1 MPQKFLHLK
10 IAPLSKYLFPTIIA
24 LLFVTSCSNS
34 VDTQNTQNATHP
46 NIIYIMADDLGY
58 GDVGFNGQEH
68 IQTPNIDRLA
78 SEGMVFTQHYA
89 GSTVCGPSRSVLLTG
104 QHTGR
109 TRVRGNPTWT
119 LSGNPVD
126 LQPEDITIGNELKRA
141 GYVNGIIGKW
151 GMDETF
157 TTAHPL
163 DQGFDYFFGYRTH
176 VEAHHYYPEFVWR
189 NRDKVMLEGNVT
201 EQKIGQYTHDL
212 ITEESLEF
220 IKNNRDTSFFLMLS
234 FTIPHYELTVPED
247 SKTPYMDR
255 DWPKREMKAGHYHHD
270 EEGNVTYAGMVSRLD
285 RDVGRVMD
293 LLKELGLED
302 NTLVIFTSDN
312 GPVYDDGF
320 FNSNGGLRGMKRDL
334 YEGGIRIPFIARW
347 TDKIEAGSRSDH
359 VSAFWDFLPTVCEL
373 AGIQPEAV
381 TTGSSYLPTLLGD
394 KENQEKHEYLY
405 WEFNEGKGPIQAVR
419 SGDWKLVKK
428 YESPVELYHLEKDP
442 IESNNL
448 ASEFPQVLD
457 KLTGMLENA
466 RTEHDEFPLKKIKR
480 E

>member
-1 MPQKFLHLK
+1 MPQKSLHLK
-10 IAPLSKYLFPTIIA
+10 IAPLSNYLFLGLITLSLA
-24 LLFVTSCSNS
+24 TSCHQSE
-34 VDTQNTQNATHP
+34 DTINTTHP

-78 SEGMVFTQHYA
+78 TEGMVFTQHYA

-119 LSGNPVD
+119 QSGNPVD
-126 LQPEDITIGNELKRA
+126 LQPQDITIGKELKRA

-157 TTAHPL
+157 TTGHPL
-163 DQGFDYFFGYRTH
+163 DQGFDYFYGYRTH

-189 NRDKVMLEGNVT
+189 NRDKVLLEGNVT
-201 EQKIGQYTHDL
+201 DQKIGQYTHDL
-212 ITEESLEF
+212 FTEESLNF
-220 IKNNRDTSFFLMLS
+220 IKANQDTSFFLMLS
-234 FTIPHYELTVPED
+234 YTVPHYELTVPED
-247 SKTPYMDR
+247 SKLPYLEKG
-255 DWPKREMKAGHYHHD
+255 WPERQMKAGHYHHD

-285 RDVGRVMD
+285 RDVGRVLD
-293 LLKELGLED
+293 LLKELGLEE

-312 GPVYDDGF
+312 GPVYDNGF
-320 FNSNGGLRGMKRDL
+320 FNSNGGFRGMKRDL
-334 YEGGIRIPFIARW
+334 YEGGIRVPFIAKW

-373 AGIQPEAV
+373 AGLQPEAV
-381 TTGSSYLPTLLGD
+381 STGISYLPTLLGD
-394 KENQEKHEYLY
+394 KGSQQEHDYLY
-405 WEFNEGKGPIQAVR
+405 WEFNEAEGPIQAVR
-419 SGDWKLVKK
+419 SGEWKIVKK
-428 YESPVELYHLEKDP
+428 FESSVELYDLEKDP
-442 IESNNL
+442 LESKNL
-448 ASEFPQVLD
+448 AANFPQVLH
-457 KLTGMLENA
+457 KLTGMLDNA